1 MAGESRTT
9 RSYLGWN
16 ARERTGARVAAGML
30 ADFACFGLLA
40 PAGLV
45 ALGLFLDGRLGMPG
59 FARYPSTYIAG
70 MNLAVLGLWLWG
82 WAVATLSRE
91 GRGSSLPLVPTR
103 RLVDQ
108 GPFRL
113 CRNPINL
120 GAMIYYAGIAI
131 VLGSYTVLCLF
142 VLFSALL
149 LAYLKLVEEKELAA
163 RFGEAYEAYR
173 ERTPFVLPL
182 RQRGEKT

>member
-1 MAGESRTT
+1 MAGESRTIRKYLAWSSRQ
-9 RSYLGWN
+9 RS
-16 ARERTGARVAAGML
+16 AARVAAGL
-30 ADFACFGLLA
+30 ATDFACFGLIA
-40 PAGLV
+40 PAGLI
-45 ALGLFLDGRLGMPG
+45 ALGLFVDKRLGMPG
-59 FARYPSTYIAG
+59 FARYPFTYIAG
-70 MNLAVLGLWLWG
+70 SNLAILGLWLWG
-82 WAVATLSRE
+82 WALLAIWRE

-120 GAMIYYAGIAI
+120 GAMIYYAGIAV

-149 LAYLKLVEEKELAA
+149 LAYLKLVEEGELAA
-163 RFGEAYEAYR
+163 RFGEEYLVYR
-173 ERTPFVLPL
+173 ERTPFIIPL
-182 RQRGEKT
+182 RQRKERT